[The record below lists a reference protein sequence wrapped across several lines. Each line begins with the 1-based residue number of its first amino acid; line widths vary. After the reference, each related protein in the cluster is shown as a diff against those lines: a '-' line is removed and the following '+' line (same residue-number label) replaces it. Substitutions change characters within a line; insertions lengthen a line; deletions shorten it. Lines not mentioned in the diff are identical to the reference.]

1 MGKGRSEKSRQGR
14 SNRARGGAAEREVC
28 QLINA
33 LLPGVSAKRHLAQ
46 WRDKS
51 QQDVVGVEGWMIQVK
66 YCRELSRPAW
76 WAALNREARA
86 QGLWPALFYRKP
98 GTPWTVLVRMAG
110 EGEVFFEA
118 IPEVWAGLAAAD
130 MVNLARSRAL
140 LVRGADVLG

>member
-51 QQDVVGVEGWMIQVK
+51 QQDVVGVEGWVIQVK
-66 YCRELSRPAW
+66 LAARLSRPAW
-76 WAALNREARA
+76 WAAVDAAA
-86 QGLWPALFYRKP
+86 QDGGYQAALFYRKP
-98 GTPWTVLVRMAG
+98 RGPWRVLVRASSGHPQPIEVSPATWCEVVVAG
-110 EGEVFFEA
+110 RRLGER
-118 IPEVWAGLAAAD
+118 PWAA
-130 MVNLARSRAL
+130 S
-140 LVRGADVLG
+140 DVIG